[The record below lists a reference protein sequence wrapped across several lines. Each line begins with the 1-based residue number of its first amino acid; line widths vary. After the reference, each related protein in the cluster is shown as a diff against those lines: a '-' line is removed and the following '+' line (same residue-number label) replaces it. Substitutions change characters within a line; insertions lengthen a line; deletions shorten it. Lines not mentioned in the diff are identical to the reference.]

1 MFFREISHFGEKNSM
16 SQTGRFLSFAVI
28 AFLVG
33 TGGSF
38 AQTVSTDEAVQPDG
52 IMSQSFALTDAQER
66 AIYNAVIGQ
75 RVGNSTTRIP
85 TAIGAVV
92 PQGIELGD
100 LPDQAV
106 AGMPGALKYAMV
118 EGDVVVV
125 DPIRMRVVDVIHHSA
140 RP

>member
-16 SQTGRFLSFAVI
+16 SQVGRFLSFAAI

-33 TGGSF
+33 TGGSL